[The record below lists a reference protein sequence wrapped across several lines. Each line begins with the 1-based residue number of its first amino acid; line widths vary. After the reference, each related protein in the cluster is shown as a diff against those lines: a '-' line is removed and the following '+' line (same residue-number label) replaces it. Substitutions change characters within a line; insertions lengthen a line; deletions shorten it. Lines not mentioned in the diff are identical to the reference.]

1 MAERPLVR
9 RPLGVCG
16 CQFLESRIDRKNVFV
31 SFHRDGELL
40 CEREVDLSAS
50 AFELQPF
57 SRLVHQNLSHR
68 GGSDRVEVGAPAPVR
83 LILMHELRKGFVH
96 QLGRLWRFLGSLA
109 TRTESAV
116 CDSLQPGLFSSWQI
130 PDEFRIFTEKKT
142 RIYTDWQRRSESL

>member
-9 RPLGVCG
+9 GPLGVCG
-16 CQFLESRIDRKNVFV
+16 CQLLESRIDRKNIFV

-40 CEREVDLSAS
+40 CEREGDLSAS

-96 QLGRLWRFLGSLA
+96 QLGRL
-109 TRTESAV
+109 
-116 CDSLQPGLFSSWQI
+116 
-130 PDEFRIFTEKKT
+130 
-142 RIYTDWQRRSESL
+142 